1 MLQVFLHYVHEE
13 FDLFGVFWSVFFK
26 CSISTILILQ
36 TKVVCCPGQTGCC
49 GTCDVTTPKHRNPDW
64 PQTWTTDNR
73 GQIIKSIW
81 IPIHQYLSHLLTSNY
96 YRLRFVF
103 VFGLKLVCNLQIMNC
118 FNLSFQQLA
127 ERIASPPP
135 FPSVKSPITVSPPT
149 SFPTMKSP
157 VREMVSERGNRSESP
172 PSRGMSIIFIYDH
185 ALMSPIFPCL

>member
-1 MLQVFLHYVHEE
+1 MLQVFLLNVHEE
-13 FDLFGVFWSVFFK
+13 FDLFGVFLECFFK

-103 VFGLKLVCNLQIMNC
+103 CLWFKVGLQFANNEL
-118 FNLSFQQLA
+118 FQSLFSTA
-127 ERIASPPP
+127 CRAHRLPTP
-135 FPSVKSPITVSPPT
+135 FPLSQVPHHGVAADFLSDHEVSRQRNGQRERQPFRITP
-149 SFPTMKSP
+149 K
-157 VREMVSERGNRSESP
+157 
-172 PSRGMSIIFIYDH
+172 
-185 ALMSPIFPCL
+185 